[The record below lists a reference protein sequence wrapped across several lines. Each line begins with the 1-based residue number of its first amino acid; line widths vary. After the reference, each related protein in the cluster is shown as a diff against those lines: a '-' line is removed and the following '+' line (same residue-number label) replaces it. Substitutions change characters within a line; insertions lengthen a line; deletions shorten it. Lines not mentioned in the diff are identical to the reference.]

1 MGFLSRFGALVLK
14 EFRQARRDR
23 RIVFVAIGAPTIQL
37 LVFGFVL
44 SATVTNL
51 PLGVVNESAAPESR
65 ELIAALTESKSFR
78 LGGYYSSVA
87 DLSAAISRGEL
98 DAGVVIP
105 YDYARNLQRGLPVT
119 VQFFINATNA
129 NTAAIGQ
136 GYVAGV
142 LGSYASQLAMS
153 GIHVRRAVPSTV
165 RPIAAR
171 GLVVMRTDFLY
182 NPGLVGS
189 WFMVTGILGMLLI
202 LNGSLLSSTMMVKER
217 SAGTIEQ
224 LLMSPATTTEIII
237 AKITPLFTLLLIM
250 GTIALIAIRFV
261 FGVPFQGSALVVF
274 AGSILCMLSGIG
286 LGMLVATLTKTAQQ
300 AQLSVFFLNPP
311 LASLS
316 GAFTPIQAMP
326 KWLQPATLL
335 NPIAYFAAIARGA
348 LIKGSGID
356 VLWPDFLGL
365 GLFTLVVVSIS
376 VWRYRSQL
384 G

>member
-1 MGFLSRFGALVLK
+1 MFFERFRALIRK

-51 PLGVVNESAAPESR
+51 PLGVVDESATPESR
-65 ELIAALTESKSFR
+65 EVIAALTESKSFR
-78 LGGYYSSVA
+78 LGGYYSSVD
-87 DLSAAISRGEL
+87 DLGAAIGRGEL

-119 VQFFINATNA
+119 VQFFMNATNA

-142 LGSYASQLAMS
+142 LGSYASQLAMG
-153 GIHVRRAVPSTV
+153 GIHVRRPPPGV
-165 RPIAAR
+165 RPVVTR
-171 GLVVMRTDFLY
+171 GIVVLKTDYLY
-182 NPGLVGS
+182 DPGLVGS

-202 LNGSLLSSTMMVKER
+202 LNGSLLSSTMMVKEK

-250 GTIALIAIRFV
+250 GTIALVAIRFV
-261 FGVPFQGSALVVF
+261 FGVPFQGSVLVVF
-274 AGSILCMLSGIG
+274 AGAVLCMLSGIG

-326 KWLQPATLL
+326 KWLQPLTLL
-335 NPIAYFAAIARGA
+335 NPIAYFATIVRGA

-356 VLWPDFLGL
+356 ALWPDFLGL
-365 GLFTLVVVSIS
+365 GLFTLVVVSLS

>member
-1 MGFLSRFGALVLK
+1 MNFGQRFRALVLK

-23 RIVFVAIGAPTIQL
+23 RIAFVAIAAPTIQL

-51 PLGVVNESAAPESR
+51 PLGVVNESASPESR
-65 ELIAALTESKSFR
+65 ELVAALTESKSFR
-78 LGGYYSSVA
+78 LGGYYSSV
-87 DLSAAISRGEL
+87 DEMSSAISRGEL

-119 VQFFINATNA
+119 VQFFLNATNA
-129 NTAAIGQ
+129 NTAAIAQ

-142 LGSYASQLAMS
+142 LGSYASQLPMS
-153 GIHVRRAVPSTV
+153 GIHVRRGPPGL
-165 RPIAAR
+165 RPVTNR
-171 GLVVMRTDFLY
+171 GIVVLKTDYLY
-182 NPGLVGS
+182 NPGLVGA

-237 AKITPLFTLLLIM
+237 AKITPLFVLLAIM
-250 GTIALIAIRFV
+250 GTIAILAIRFV
-261 FGVPFQGSALVVF
+261 FGVPFQGSVF
-274 AGSILCMLSGIG
+274 IVFGGAVLCMLSGIG

-326 KWLQPATLL
+326 HWLQPVTLL
-335 NPIAYFAAIARGA
+335 NPIAYFAAIVRGA
-348 LIKGSGID
+348 LIKGSGMD

-365 GLFTLVVVSIS
+365 ATFTLVVVSLS
-376 VWRYRSQL
+376 VWRYRKQL

>member
-1 MGFLSRFGALVLK
+1 MSFFGRFRALVLK

-23 RIVFVAIGAPTIQL
+23 RIAFVAIGAPTIQL

-51 PLGVVNESAAPESR
+51 PLGIVNESATPESR

-98 DAGVVIP
+98 DAGLVIP
-105 YDYARNLQRGLPVT
+105 YNYARNLQRGLPVT
-119 VQFFINATNA
+119 VQFFMNATNA

-142 LGSYASQLAMS
+142 LGSYANQLVMS
-153 GIHVRRAVPSTV
+153 GIHVRRPLPVS

-171 GLVVMRTDFLY
+171 GIVVLRTDYLY

-224 LLMSPATTTEIII
+224 LLMSPATTTEIIV
-237 AKITPLFTLLLIM
+237 AKITPLFTLLLTM
-250 GTIALIAIRFV
+250 GIIALLAIRFV
-261 FGVPFQGSALVVF
+261 FGVPFQGSVLVVF
-274 AGSILCMLSGIG
+274 AGAVLCMLSGIG

-326 KWLQPATLL
+326 KWLQPLTLL
-335 NPIAYFAAIARGA
+335 NPIAYFATIVRGA

-356 VLWPDFLGL
+356 VLWPDFVGL
-365 GLFTLVVVSIS
+365 GVFTLVVVALS

>member
-1 MGFLSRFGALVLK
+1 MFFERFRALIRK

-51 PLGVVNESAAPESR
+51 PLGVVDQSATPESR
-65 ELIAALTESKSFR
+65 EVVAALTESKSFR
-78 LGGYYSSVA
+78 LGGYYSSV
-87 DLSAAISRGEL
+87 DELGAAIGRGQL

-105 YDYARNLQRGLPVT
+105 YNYARNLQRGLPVT
-119 VQFFINATNA
+119 VQFFMNATNA

-153 GIHVRRAVPSTV
+153 GIHVRRPPPGV
-165 RPIAAR
+165 RPVATR
-171 GLVVMRTDFLY
+171 GIVVLKTDYLY
-182 NPGLVGS
+182 DPGLVGS

-202 LNGSLLSSTMMVKER
+202 LNGSLLSSTMMVKEK

-250 GTIALIAIRFV
+250 GTIALVAIRFV
-261 FGVPFQGSALVVF
+261 FGVPFQGNVLVVF
-274 AGSILCMLSGIG
+274 AGAVLCMLSGIG

-326 KWLQPATLL
+326 KWLQPLTLL
-335 NPIAYFAAIARGA
+335 NPIAYFATIVRGA
-348 LIKGSGID
+348 MIKGSGID

-365 GLFTLVVVSIS
+365 GLFTLVVVSLS